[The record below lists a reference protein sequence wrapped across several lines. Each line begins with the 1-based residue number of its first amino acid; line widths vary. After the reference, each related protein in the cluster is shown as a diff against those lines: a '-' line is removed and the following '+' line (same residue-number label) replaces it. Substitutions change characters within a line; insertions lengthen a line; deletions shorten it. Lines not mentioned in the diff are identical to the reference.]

1 MHAAAYHDE
10 RSRQLTSSVINGTV
24 ITSTLHLIP
33 ADSPILVSG
42 VLDIRSGGSLVVSA
56 GTTLVFDTPSSGI
69 IVNSGGQLLI
79 TGTLDNRVVLK
90 AHDDEDSWNGIVF
103 ETGAVPTIFNGGT
116 YTSGSTIQYADI
128 VRAGYSSSYVSS
140 VGLSLEEGIVPYLLG
155 VDMIDCGGRYY
166 GRAIYIL
173 NLQSFAVIR
182 NLRVLQSNE
191 TQTYYPRYPIQ
202 VNGNGAN
209 AGHLTVENVVVE
221 ANSRYDSL
229 YINSINYVTVLRS
242 IFEESVSLSSIGE
255 AAVNENIVADSL
267 SLSSVGALDL
277 SGNSINNGLDI
288 SYLTSSTP
296 SFVVDNII
304 SGRRLYYYQY
314 SYYSNSNVTISA
326 NIIKESS
333 MGGMYIYNEGGGV
346 VNVKNNTIEQCKS
359 TYYAVID
366 LISRSGS
373 RLHFTN
379 NSIVNNEGD
388 HVLQITGSS
397 DYEVNFDLFS
407 ENIAYGNSASDSFI
421 RLYSYPWSN
430 FTRNVFENNTAPIS
444 VEIDISS
451 SYEKLTVELPL
462 NYWGAFQSDIIDLR
476 TSVVDGLVTA
486 SQPLV
491 NFVSVLTSPSFER

>member
-1 MHAAAYHDE
+1 M
-10 RSRQLTSSVINGTV
+10 INGTV
-24 ITSTLHLIP
+24 ITSTLHLTP

-42 VLDIRSGGSLVVSA
+42 VLDIRSGGALVVTS
-56 GTTLVFDTPSSGI
+56 GTTLVFETPDSGI

-103 ETGAVPTIFNGGT
+103 ETGAAPTVFNDGT

-140 VGLSLEEGIVPYLLG
+140 VGLSSKEGVVPYLLG

-166 GRAIYIL
+166 GRAVYIR
-173 NLQSFAVIR
+173 NLRWFAIIR

-191 TQTYYPRYPIQ
+191 TQTYYPGYPIQ

-209 AGHLTVENVVVE
+209 AGHLIVENMVVE

-229 YINSINYVTVLRS
+229 YIKSINYVTVLRS
-242 IFEESVSLSSIGE
+242 IFEESVSLSYIGE
-255 AAVNENIVADSL
+255 ATVNGNVVADSL
-267 SLSSVGALDL
+267 SLSDVGAINL
-277 SGNSINNGLDI
+277 SSNSINNGLDI
-288 SYLTSSTP
+288 SDITSSTP

-304 SGRRLYYYQY
+304 SGHRLYYYF
-314 SYYSNSNVTISA
+314 SNYYYDSNITISG

-333 MGGMYIYNEGGGV
+333 TGGMYIYNRRGN
-346 VNVKNNTIEQCKS
+346 VNVKNNTIEHCKS
-359 TYYAVID
+359 THYAVID
-366 LISRSGS
+366 LISGSGS
-373 RLHFTN
+373 QLRFMN

-397 DYEVNFDLFS
+397 EYAVNFDLFS
-407 ENIAYGNSASDSFI
+407 ENIAYGNSALDSFI

-430 FTRNVFENNTAPIS
+430 FTRNVFDNNTASTS
-444 VEIDISS
+444 VEVDMSS
-451 SYEKLTVELPL
+451 SYEELTVELPL

-491 NFVSVLTSPSFER
+491 DFVSVLTSPSIER